1 MLLVFCW
8 IVISS
13 PPFTVVVTLFFLL
26 FFFFCGG
33 VFSSCASAV
42 SSSKPNKLA
51 SVTLASIAS
60 SSMSVSLLFLI
71 TSLLSLANFFATKYI
86 YLKGL
91 FALQML
97 SFSTVLL
104 DSVGLIMEAKNA
116 SNNFIMLIP
125 DALLSFVFA

>member
-1 MLLVFCW
+1 MLD
-8 IVISS
+8 SM
-13 PPFTVVVTLFFLL
+13 
-26 FFFFCGG
+26 
-33 VFSSCASAV
+33 
-42 SSSKPNKLA
+42 
-51 SVTLASIAS
+51 TLASIAS

-71 TSLLSLANFFATKYI
+71 MSLLTLANFFATKSI

-91 FALQML
+91 FALQIL

-125 DALLSFVFA
+125 DAVLSFVFV